1 MIDILAITS
10 PIFMII
16 AIGYFAVYR
25 NIVPQSITRGMGA
38 FVMNFALPCLLI
50 RALAQR
56 DLTEVIEPVYLL
68 AYGGGSLL
76 LFAFGYLYA
85 LKVAGKGKANATL
98 QGLGMSMCNSGFVGY
113 PVASQVLGPT
123 AEIALALCVII
134 ENLVMMPLVLVLGDS
149 AQNNGQSRMQVLGK
163 AFINLGRNPIIIGI
177 MIGLVISLSGI
188 TLPSPIFR
196 VIDMLASAS
205 GPVALFVIG
214 GGLVGLK
221 LKGLRTD
228 MARIVS
234 AKLLLHPIA
243 VFVLIYFLPEIDPTL
258 RIACVAFACSPMLS
272 IYPIF
277 GQRYGHEGLCAASL
291 MMATSLSFITISTAL
306 WLLDTTSVFGP
317 LH

>member
-1 MIDILAITS
+1 
-10 PIFMII
+10 
-16 AIGYFAVYR
+16 
-25 NIVPQSITRGMGA
+25 MGA

-68 AYGGGSLL
+68 AYGGGSIL

-113 PVASQVLGPT
+113 PGASQVLGPT

-214 GGLVGLK
+214 GRLVGLK

-306 WLLDTTSVFGP
+306 WLLDATSVFGP